1 MHASERNPRIK
12 PGVAKTIKNTRC
24 SALAISNEWN
34 PPEVDDGRTTT
45 TGERRE
51 WLKEKRKES
60 EREGRRLKDLIR
72 LEELQMMNRMLAM
85 HTTSNPTALPEA
97 DTVAEDVRDRINHL
111 ERMYNPATGDGNDLS
126 DNDEA
131 DVNND
136 RVESNDRVANEH
148 AALTATESLV
158 NQTDRRTEPH
168 APGTVPTEATSRE
181 PSTCRS
187 RNRRRCERG

>member
-1 MHASERNPRIK
+1 
-12 PGVAKTIKNTRC
+12 
-24 SALAISNEWN
+24 
-34 PPEVDDGRTTT
+34 
-45 TGERRE
+45 
-51 WLKEKRKES
+51 
-60 EREGRRLKDLIR
+60 
-72 LEELQMMNRMLAM
+72 MMNRMLAM
-85 HTTSNPTALPEA
+85 NTSSNPTALPEA
-97 DTVAEDVRDRINHL
+97 DTVAEDVRDRINYL
-111 ERMYNPATGDGNDLS
+111 ERMYNPATGDGNDRS

-131 DVNND
+131 DDNND

-181 PSTCRS
+181 PSTSRS

>member
-1 MHASERNPRIK
+1 
-12 PGVAKTIKNTRC
+12 
-24 SALAISNEWN
+24 
-34 PPEVDDGRTTT
+34 
-45 TGERRE
+45 
-51 WLKEKRKES
+51 
-60 EREGRRLKDLIR
+60 
-72 LEELQMMNRMLAM
+72 MMNRMLAM

-168 APGTVPTEATSRE
+168 APGTVPTEATSRK

-187 RNRRRCERG
+187 KNRRRCERG

>member
-1 MHASERNPRIK
+1 MWLHMWRAIK

-24 SALAISNEWN
+24 SALSISNEWN

-85 HTTSNPTALPEA
+85 HTSSNPTALPEGGTA
-97 DTVAEDVRDRINHL
+97 AEDSRDRIDYL
-111 ERMYNPATGDGNDLS
+111 ERMFNRTTGNGNDPS
-126 DNDEA
+126 DDDEA
-131 DVNND
+131 DGNND
-136 RVESNDRVANEH
+136 CVESNDRVANEH

-158 NQTDRRTEPH
+158 NQTDRRTGSH
-168 APGTVPTEATSRE
+168 APGTVPTEATPRE
-181 PSTCRS
+181 PSTC

>member
-1 MHASERNPRIK
+1 MPSTA
-12 PGVAKTIKNTRC
+12 
-24 SALAISNEWN
+24 SALPAL
-34 PPEVDDGRTTT
+34 PYFGGVGAQYK
-45 TGERRE
+45 
-51 WLKEKRKES
+51 LA
-60 EREGRRLKDLIR
+60 DLIR

-85 HTTSNPTALPEA
+85 HTSPSTATLPGA

-158 NQTDRRTEPH
+158 NQTDRRTEQH
-168 APGTVPTEATSRE
+168 APGTVPTEATLRK
-181 PSTCRS
+181 PSTHRS
-187 RNRRRCERG
+187 RRRRRCEGAESTVSMFELCVRTPLKPA

>member
-1 MHASERNPRIK
+1 MPRAIK
-12 PGVAKTIKNTRC
+12 PDVAKTIKNTRC

-45 TGERRE
+45 TGEKRE

-131 DVNND
+131 DDNND
-136 RVESNDRVANEH
+136 RAESNDRIANEH

-168 APGTVPTEATSRE
+168 APGTVPTEATPRE

-187 RNRRRCERG
+187 RSRRRCERG